1 MLAQMHIAET
11 DARARSAGAERLCI
25 VTRAVKPVGEMIRF
39 VAGPDRTVVPDLRR
53 RLPGRGV
60 WVTATREAVAQAV
73 RRGAFR
79 RALKAEVTAVPDLPE
94 TVERLME
101 RGVLDALA
109 IARKAG
115 QAVAGFAKVED
126 AIGSGTVVA
135 LLHASDAGADG
146 VRKLDAAL
154 RRQGTEAVV
163 IDRFSSAHLDLAFG
177 RPNVV
182 HAALLAGP
190 AGEAV
195 LARWRSL
202 DRFRTGESAERAAGA
217 PTGPECHT

>member
-1 MLAQMHIAET
+1 LLAQVDIAET
-11 DARARSAGAERLCI
+11 DARARSAGTERLCV
-25 VTRAVKPVGEMIRF
+25 VTRAVRPVDEMIRF
-39 VAGPDRTVVPDLRR
+39 VAGPDRMVVPDLKR

-60 WVTATREAVAQAV
+60 WVTATRETLVQAV

-79 RALKAEVTAVPDLPE
+79 RALKAEVTAAADLPD

-101 RGVLDALA
+101 RAVLDALA
-109 IARKAG
+109 IARKAS

-126 AIGSGTVVA
+126 AIASGTVAA
-135 LLHASDAGADG
+135 LLHAADAGADG
-146 VRKLDAAL
+146 VRKLNAAL

-163 IDRFSSAHLDLAFG
+163 IDSFSPAHLDLAFG
-177 RPNVV
+177 RPNVI

-202 DRFRTGESAERAAGA
+202 ARFRTGDAAERPAGA
-217 PTGPECHT
+217 PTEPECHT